1 MLTPEELD
9 RLRAAGRSG
18 DGTLTRYLAALDR
31 RTARIRDDPPPLPRV
46 KALLSRDGGVC
57 PDDGTPLRFDPWS
70 PDRHQCPRCQR
81 PVAGERHHRHWARA
95 QHLWLAG
102 RAAELALIA
111 AIRDDPAPAA
121 RALEIIAGYEE
132 LYFAL
137 PNRDNVLGPTHLFFS
152 TYLESLWIN
161 AWLAA
166 AVTLRQ
172 AGRLPEERIA
182 GINRVADEAAT
193 LIAEFNEGLS
203 NRQTWHAA
211 ALAAIAVWFEDAEL
225 LGTAVESRAGLVGHL
240 ADGFGSDGLWWE
252 GENYHL
258 FALRGLIHGIRWARV
273 MDYDILEDRE
283 VLDHFRAALL
293 APARTALPDFT
304 YPARGDSRYGVSLAH
319 PASLELWE
327 LGRLWLDPDE
337 ELEAWLSTLYTL
349 RAPPLGDPYD
359 AWLEEAGLEPPER
372 RQRTDLSW
380 WAAPAMLLDP
390 PRDLPWQPESRLLP
404 AAGLAILRRD
414 RTYASLECGPRVA
427 GHGHPDRLHL
437 TVHARGVHWLP
448 DPGTGSYVADTLRW
462 YRSSLAHNAPIVAG
476 ENAGGRD
483 AWCAAFEAGE
493 RHGWCRGRAGGL
505 TRTVIAG
512 PGRLIDVLS
521 WSGEK
526 QEIVLPWHV
535 AGEIEVAG
543 PGGWEPAEL
552 DHPFVTGVE
561 RHAGDGNGAWTIRVR
576 SDAGETLPLHL
587 RAPGAELIRARGP
600 GLPGD
605 PASRCFL
612 LLRATTPACRWIA
625 ALDLAEPGGEDA
637 IVELRDREGAVE
649 IVTRAGLTRYDGGE
663 DGLLIESPAG
673 PEALGGLRPAPR
685 PHRPLFEPRP
695 EPEALALAPRIAGP
709 PALDGTL
716 EGFDPSA
723 PLRLDE
729 EHQYRRSEEP
739 YDPDRFA
746 AEAWVNWD
754 GDALYVAVEVRKPD
768 LLFRPADAPPLELD
782 NEPDDVNSD
791 GLQLFLGHEADRAG
805 VLVIPEPDGSLR
817 WRPIEPD
824 RSVQVAGA
832 WQPTG
837 EGYRVTLA
845 LTHPLLARAWP
856 GMRLGFD
863 LLINEMQPGRTR
875 RAGQLVWSGGDGW
888 IYLRGDRQDPS
899 AFGVLELGP

>member
-9 RLRAAGRSG
+9 GLRAAGRSG
-18 DGTLTRYLAALDR
+18 DGTITRYLAALDR
-31 RTARIRDDPPPLPRV
+31 RTVRVRGELPPIPRV
-46 KALLSRDGGVC
+46 KALLSRDGGIC
-57 PDDGTPLRFDPWS
+57 PDDGTPLQFDPWS
-70 PDRHQCPRCQR
+70 PDQHRCPRCQCAF
-81 PVAGERHHRHWARA
+81 AGERHHRHWARA

-102 RAAELALIA
+102 RAAELALVA
-111 AIRDDPAPAA
+111 AIREDPAPAA

-172 AGRLPEERIA
+172 AGLLPAERVA

-273 MDYDILEDRE
+273 MEYDILEDPEVRE
-283 VLDHFRAALL
+283 HFRAALL

-327 LGRLWLDPDE
+327 LGRLWLGPDD
-337 ELEAWLSTLYTL
+337 ELEAWLSTLYAL

-359 AWLEEAGLEPPER
+359 AWLEDAGLDPPDR

-380 WAAPAMLLDP
+380 WAAPAMPLGP
-390 PRDLPWQPESRLLP
+390 PRELPWQPESRLLAEP
-404 AAGLAILRRD
+404 GLGILRRD
-414 RTYASLECGPRVA
+414 RTYASLDCGPRVP

-437 TVHARGVHWLP
+437 TVHAKGVHWLP

-476 ENAGGRD
+476 ENAEGLD

-493 RHGWCRGRAGGL
+493 RGGWCRGRAGGL
-505 TRTVIAG
+505 TRTLIAG
-512 PGRLIDVLS
+512 PDHLVDCLS
-521 WSGEK
+521 WTGPER
-526 QEIVLPWHV
+526 ELVLPWHL
-535 AGEIEVAG
+535 AGEIEVRA
-543 PGGWEPAEL
+543 PGGWEPAALE
-552 DHPFVTGVE
+552 HPFVTDVE
-561 RHAGDGNGAWTIRVR
+561 RHAGDRNAVRTVRVR
-576 SDAGETLPLHL
+576 SGAGEPLTIHL
-587 RAPGAELIRARGP
+587 LAPGAELIRASGP
-600 GLPGD
+600 GLPGE
-605 PASRCFL
+605 PATRRFL
-612 LLRATTPACRWIA
+612 LLRATTAACRWIA
-625 ALDLAEPGGEDA
+625 ALDLAEPGGTDA
-637 IVELRDREGAVE
+637 IVELRDRDGAVE
-649 IVTRAGLTRYDGGE
+649 IVTRAGLTRYAEREG
-663 DGLLIESPAG
+663 GLLIESPAG
-673 PEALGGLRPAPR
+673 PDALGGLRPAPR
-685 PHRPLFEPRP
+685 PHRPLFDQRQ
-695 EPEALALAPRIAGP
+695 EPEVQGLAPRIEGP

-716 EGFDPSA
+716 EGFDPGA
-723 PLRLDE
+723 PLQLDE

-739 YDPDRFA
+739 YDPDRFVA
-746 AEAWVNWD
+746 VAWVNWD

-768 LLFRPADAPPLELD
+768 LVFRAADAPPLELD
-782 NEPDDVNSD
+782 NEPEDVNSD
-791 GLQLFLGHEADRAG
+791 GLQLYLRHESDLVG

-817 WRPIEPD
+817 ARAIGPD
-824 RSVQVAGA
+824 RSARVAGA
-832 WQPTG
+832 WRPT
-837 EGYRVTLA
+837 EKGYRVTLG
-845 LTHPLLARAWP
+845 LTHRLLARTWR

-863 LLINEMQPGRTR
+863 LLINEMHPGRTR

-888 IYLRGDRQDPS
+888 IYLRGDRQEPV
-899 AFGVLELGP
+899 AFGVLELGS